1 MFVTISEYK
10 RLNNENIKSAVFFAK
25 SEKMDI
31 NTSKNDSQF
40 MNPVENP
47 VIRYTGTI
55 DHFRIYWSIR

>member
-31 NTSKNDSQF
+31 NTAQNDSQF
-40 MNPVENP
+40 MNPV
-47 VIRYTGTI
+47 IRYTL
-55 DHFRIYWSIR
+55 YWQNRSF